1 MDRGDGLI
9 GLPCERAGVATGDG
23 NGMGGDPNGLVH
35 SKVQSKVFIWRHVSE
50 V

>member
-23 NGMGGDPNGLVH
+23 DGMGGDPNGLVH
-35 SKVQSKVFIWRHVSE
+35 SKVQSEELIGRHISKL
-50 V
+50 